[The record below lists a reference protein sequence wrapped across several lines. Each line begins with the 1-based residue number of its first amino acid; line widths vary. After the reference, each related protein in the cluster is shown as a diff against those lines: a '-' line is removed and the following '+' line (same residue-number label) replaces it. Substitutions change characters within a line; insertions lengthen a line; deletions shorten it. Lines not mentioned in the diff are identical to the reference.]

1 MTDRRDAERRWRNG
15 GVEDFEL
22 TTELNDRRAKKE
34 KNITQQLFTLAAVD
48 PELHT
53 LKVFLTSLPY
63 FPFFNA
69 YF

>member
-1 MTDRRDAERRWRNG
+1 MLKGDGEMEALRILSWQLSLMIEEQR
-15 GVEDFEL
+15 
-22 TTELNDRRAKKE
+22 KK